1 MSNVSFILFIFELQ
15 IKSEILQISAQK
27 TLFELFSDLTITKL
41 SRIVKNFPA
50 FLSDGSCGHN
60 NKSVWLLPGKY
71 SGSALRR
78 AAHMN
83 REIFENI
90 A

>member
-50 FLSDGSCGHN
+50 FLSDGFCGHN
-60 NKSVWLLPGKY
+60 NKSVLPLPGKY
-71 SGSALRR
+71 SGSAPRR